1 VACCAL
7 LPAGLRA
14 QSDDAAQRIAR
25 ELTPVVERAVG
36 VRFRRPPVV
45 ATRSREQV
53 RRYLDG
59 KIAEQFPPS
68 EMRAVERAY
77 KAFGLVPETLDV
89 RRLLLDLYAEQVVG
103 FYDPDSSALFVVR
116 GADPMMVRLIL
127 AHELVHALQDQHTP
141 LNRILKQRRS
151 NDRQM
156 AGQAVMEGQAV
167 VASLAALAPGQQLPD
182 LGEAW
187 GMVREQI
194 RQQQASMPVFAEA
207 PLILQEGMLF
217 PYLAG
222 AEFVRGF
229 ESRRQRADEQPW
241 GDRLP
246 VSTEQILHPSKYT
259 SGDQPARLTFA
270 ATAGDTVAYSDDFGQ
285 FETRV
290 ALQSWGLPE
299 ADAIAAA
306 MGWDGDRYEVRGTR
320 AGTVLLW
327 AVAWDSPADAAEF
340 ERALRR
346 AWERRTRS
354 GYGAGRRWQ
363 VETLEIDGVKVVR
376 FVDAPSAWTGW
387 GALPAVRLT
396 PPAP

>member
-1 VACCAL
+1 VPPCPL
-7 LPAGLRA
+7 FA

-25 ELTPVVERAVG
+25 ELTPAVERAVG
-36 VRFRRPPVV
+36 VPFRRPPVV

-53 RRYLDG
+53 RRFLDA
-59 KIAEQFPPS
+59 KIAEQFPPA
-68 EMRAVERAY
+68 ELRAVERAY
-77 KAFGLVPETLDV
+77 KAFGLVPESLDV
-89 RRLLLDLYAEQVVG
+89 RRILLDLYAEQVVG

-127 AHELVHALQDQHTP
+127 AHELVHALQDQHAP
-141 LNRILKQRRS
+141 LNRVLKLRRS

-182 LGEAW
+182 LSQAW

-194 RQQQASMPVFAEA
+194 RQQQSAMPVFAEA

-229 ESRRQRADEQPW
+229 ESRRQNATEQPW

-246 VSTEQILHPSKYT
+246 VTTEQILHASKYT
-259 SGDQPARLTFA
+259 ANDLPVRLAFA
-270 ATAGDTVAYSDDFGQ
+270 AGSGDTVVYADDFGQ
-285 FETRV
+285 FEVRI
-290 ALQSWGLPE
+290 ALQSWGLGEPE
-299 ADAIAAA
+299 AIAAA

-327 AVAWDSPADAAEF
+327 AVAWDTPADAAEF
-340 ERALRR
+340 ERSLRR
-346 AWERRTRS
+346 GWDRRART
-354 GYGAGRRWQ
+354 GYRAGRRSM
-363 VETLEIDGVKVVR
+363 VETLTLNGVPVVR
-376 FVDAPSAWTGW
+376 LVDAPLAWSGW
-387 GALPAVRLT
+387 SALPAVRLT
-396 PPAP
+396 PPEPAR